1 MAEVTLESLVKR
13 VEELERIIAQMNA
26 PPVKDW
32 RRAAGLFTG
41 SEFAKQVDEEGRKI
55 READREAARQ
65 EFGE

>member
-32 RRAAGLFTG
+32 RRAAGL
-41 SEFAKQVDEEGRKI
+41 
-55 READREAARQ
+55 ADREAARQ